1 VGGDGVP
8 AALTTLLFATD
19 PHGNTAAYEA
29 LRERARAL
37 DVDAIVLGGDLTPL
51 PHGGG
56 DRVRKQL
63 AFVRE
68 WLADWLRRVREGQRA
83 RVFAIFGNDDWACC
97 APHLARLADQGL
109 VVPLH
114 GQAVPLDDERWIAG
128 YSCVPVT
135 PFSMSDWD
143 RFDAPGWAPRHPPRN
158 VVLSEVRGD
167 DGVLREGTLADLAAR
182 PTIEADLAALAGA
195 SDPAR
200 TVYVTHSPPWDTALD
215 VMHGRAHIGSRA
227 LRDFVLRHQP
237 PLTLHG
243 HVHESPALTGRID
256 DRLGATLCVNPGASR
271 QRLRAA
277 QVDLDDLARG
287 AVLVEG

>member
-1 VGGDGVP
+1 M
-8 AALTTLLFATD
+8 TTLLFATD

-29 LRERARAL
+29 LLERARAL

-68 WLADWLRRVREGQRA
+68 WLAGWLRRVRDGQRA
-83 RVFAIFGNDDWACC
+83 RVFAILGNDDWACC
-97 APHLARLADQGL
+97 VPHLERLAAEGL

-114 GQAVPLDDERWIAG
+114 GLAVPLDERRWIAG

-143 RFDAPGWAPRHPPRN
+143 RFDAPGWAPPRPPKN
-158 VVLSEVRGD
+158 VVLSEVRGE
-167 DGVLREGTLADLAAR
+167 DGVLRAARLEELADR

-200 TVYVTHSPPWDTALD
+200 TVYVAHSPPWNTALD
-215 VMHGRAHIGSRA
+215 LMHGRTHIGSRA
-227 LRDFVLRHQP
+227 LRAFVERHQP

-243 HVHESPALTGRID
+243 HVHESPTLTGKLEE
-256 DRLGATLCVNPGASR
+256 RLGATLCVNPGASR
-271 QRLRAA
+271 QRLRA
-277 QVDLDDLARG
+277 VHLDLDDLARG
-287 AVLVEG
+287 AVLVLG